1 MTDFNWFADDGVFMP
16 MLNDTARNRF
26 YKQAIES
33 VAQGRTVVDIGA
45 GTGMLSILASR
56 AGARRVIAVEK
67 DPGRAQF
74 VQEMISK
81 VGLKNIEVVNADF
94 LDTDI
99 AGDVYV
105 TETINTQI
113 FGEGILDL
121 ARHARKHPGLF
132 VPGQFEISATVYE
145 DHPIFVLGRQRS
157 EAFEFQPDIDIDP
170 IYQEVVNKTFQ
181 ATHPLDQTLYRANQ
195 LNNLFE
201 MLPEMPEIKLKKF
214 YETDTLIVDLNADV
228 DINSLRL
235 CVPADSIPPG
245 SDAST
250 VLFWKIK
257 FGEITMCGNDAW
269 FGNVEKVMLAHCRS
283 GQDIVTWYDP
293 LIKDWRFRF

>member
-26 YKQAIES
+26 YKRAIES
-33 VAQGRTVVDIGA
+33 VARDRTVVDIGA

-56 AGARRVIAVEK
+56 AGARQVIAVEK
-67 DPGRAQF
+67 DPGRARF
-74 VQEMISK
+74 LQEMISDT
-81 VGLKNIEVVNADF
+81 GLKNIEVVNADF

-113 FGEGILDL
+113 FGEGILEL
-121 ARHARKHPGLF
+121 ARHARRHPGIF
-132 VPGQFEISATVYE
+132 VPGRFEISATVYE
-145 DHPIFVLGRQRS
+145 DHPIFVLGRQHS

-170 IYQEVVNKTFQ
+170 IYQEVINKTFQ

-201 MLPEMPEIKLKKF
+201 MLPAMPEIKLKKL
-214 YETDTLIVDLNADV
+214 YKTDTLVVDLNSDTAAD
-228 DINSLRL
+228 SLRL
-235 CVPADSIPPG
+235 CVPAESIP
-245 SDAST
+245 SSSNVSM
-250 VLFWKIK
+250 VLFWKIT

-269 FGNVEKVMLAHCRS
+269 FGNVEKVMLSDRRS

-293 LIKDWRFRF
+293 SIKDWRFRF